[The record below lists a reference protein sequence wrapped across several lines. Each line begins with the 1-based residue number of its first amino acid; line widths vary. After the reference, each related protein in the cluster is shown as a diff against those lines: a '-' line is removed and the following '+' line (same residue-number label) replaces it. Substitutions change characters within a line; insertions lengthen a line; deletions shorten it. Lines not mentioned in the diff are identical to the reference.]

1 MHRPEGERP
10 APITREPSVAPVAA
24 AGLAGIAV
32 PMVTSPE
39 FKPPTSAYESEVVRE
54 FEPRAHEAPQPV
66 PSGPGI
72 APAEPVRIEWPSD
85 LVQVESDPGKIQSVQ
100 QREPEESLAPRP
112 RRVRPAAQPVA
123 EEPLVQIE
131 TGQAGGP
138 AVDSEQQPK
147 APVAP
152 G

>member
-1 MHRPEGERP
+1 M
-10 APITREPSVAPVAA
+10 ARETVAPAA
-24 AGLAGIAV
+24 AAAALAGIAV
-32 PMVTSPE
+32 PAAALNEP
-39 FKPPTSAYESEVVRE
+39 KPQPSAFDREVVRE
-54 FEPRAHEAPQPV
+54 FEPRAPEEPQRV

-72 APAEPVRIEWPSD
+72 VPAEPVRIEWPSD

-100 QREPEESLAPRP
+100 QKEFEQPQAPRP
-112 RRVRPAAQPVA
+112 RRVRPAAQPVI

-138 AVDSEQQPK
+138 PADSEQQAK
-147 APVAP
+147 APVLP